1 MSFSS
6 RSASNRTTSPLTAP
20 GTTSSEE
27 VVVALRDIALRFGQG
42 AQSVEALWGINL
54 DLTAGDFVCVLGSS
68 GCGKTTLLRVL
79 AGYQAPTSGAVYI
92 DGKVHNAPN
101 AEVGVVF
108 QRPNLL
114 PWLSIADNVGFGP
127 KMQGEP
133 DLARKQRVSHYLDMV
148 GLTDARQRL
157 PHQLSGGMQQRA
169 AIARTL
175 AANPRVVLMD
185 EPFGALDAL
194 TRESMQLHLRQIW
207 QQTQKTIFFITHD
220 VEEALIL
227 STRVVVMH
235 AQPGRIVEQIPN
247 PFRDV
252 FDHMS
257 ITELRTMPEFIRLR
271 QQMVSAIH
279 SVGSG

>member
-1 MSFSS
+1 M
-6 RSASNRTTSPLTAP
+6 
-20 GTTSSEE
+20 
-27 VVVALRDIALRFGQG
+27 
-42 AQSVEALWGINL
+42 
-54 DLTAGDFVCVLGSS
+54 
-68 GCGKTTLLRVL
+68 
-79 AGYQAPTSGAVYI
+79 
-92 DGKVHNAPN
+92 
-101 AEVGVVF
+101 
-108 QRPNLL
+108 
-114 PWLSIADNVGFGP
+114 
-127 KMQGEP
+127 
-133 DLARKQRVSHYLDMV
+133 
-148 GLTDARQRL
+148 

-227 STRVVVMH
+227 STRIVVMH

-252 FDHMS
+252 LDHMS